1 MADHFCLLC
10 YPTGRFPREV
20 NYLWFV
26 MVAKCFPFGCS
37 IKNNII
43 ISLNLV
49 IPSIY
54 LKLLF
59 FGDHSSWQDK
69 NPVIYFPT
77 QEISRKK
84 KNTLIQNCNPIFEV
98 TKKKYETCFSPTKQ
112 LLTGQLPNHSGLFTH
127 SSWVMPSNLLMSP
140 ITLTNQQEYMAET
153 DLERANKIEKMFC
166 FYYVNYQIMF
176 AFVSGCCI

>member
-1 MADHFCLLC
+1 MKSTRKHSLLKIYLIIQKSKWMADHFCLLC

-20 NYLWFV
+20 NYLWLV

-84 KNTLIQNCNPIFEV
+84 KIHWSKIVILFLKSQ
-98 TKKKYETCFSPTKQ
+98 KKKVWN
-112 LLTGQLPNHSGLFTH
+112 LLFTNQTAIDRATTK
-127 SSWVMPSNLLMSP
+127 SLWPFYSLLLSDAIKPSHVTHHP
-140 ITLTNQQEYMAET
+140 H
-153 DLERANKIEKMFC
+153 
-166 FYYVNYQIMF
+166 
-176 AFVSGCCI
+176 

>member
-1 MADHFCLLC
+1 M
-10 YPTGRFPREV
+10 
-20 NYLWFV
+20 
-26 MVAKCFPFGCS
+26 
-37 IKNNII
+37 
-43 ISLNLV
+43 V

-77 QEISRKK
+77 QEISKKK